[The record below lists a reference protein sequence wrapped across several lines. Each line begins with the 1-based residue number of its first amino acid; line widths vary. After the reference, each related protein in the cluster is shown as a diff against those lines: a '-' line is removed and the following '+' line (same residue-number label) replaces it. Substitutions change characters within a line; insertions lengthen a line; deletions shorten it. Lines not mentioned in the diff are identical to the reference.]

1 MPRGL
6 QSSERLLYFC
16 QMGFGLRF
24 SPRRDLLDGGRG
36 LYRVSG
42 LHCKEKFLFL
52 WWKLARLGYVS
63 PFSRQNS
70 MGGFGGAFLNVSGF
84 RCKKRAYQNI
94 EYGI

>member
-63 PFSRQNS
+63 PNS
-70 MGGFGGAFLNVSGF
+70 LQDFLGKILWGGLGGRSLTLVVS
-84 RCKKRAYQNI
+84 AV
-94 EYGI
+94 

>member
-1 MPRGL
+1 
-6 QSSERLLYFC
+6 
-16 QMGFGLRF
+16 MGFGLRL

-63 PFSRQNS
+63 PNS
-70 MGGFGGAFLNVSGF
+70 L
-84 RCKKRAYQNI
+84 QDL
-94 EYGI
+94 

>member
-1 MPRGL
+1 VSAYYTFG
-6 QSSERLLYFC
+6 
-16 QMGFGLRF
+16 QMGFGLRL

-63 PFSRQNS
+63 PNS
-70 MGGFGGAFLNVSGF
+70 LQDFLGKILWGGLGGRSLTLVVSAVRKGHT
-84 RCKKRAYQNI
+84 KI
-94 EYGI
+94 